1 MNEAVLELSTTML
14 NAREISD
21 AVWLAARISAS
32 QPMSQPDQTAG
43 GPTPQE
49 TEQEPPAPPTSV
61 PPTPAAEEGT
71 GTSTSPST
79 DSPEEHAPALE
90 SIVGPRDD
98 GPAPT
103 RSRQLLPDLPKGL
116 AKALRPLNR
125 LVASMRTWELNEE
138 ETAATAAESGL
149 WLPVRRAAHEH
160 PFEVVLV
167 VDGGSSMRLW
177 GRTVS
182 AFEALLARQGA
193 FTDVK
198 KVTVNTDGQSVRSV
212 ETVPGVVRSPAQ
224 LADPTGRRIVLV
236 LTDGVGRAWRTGSMH
251 RLASMWARTCH
262 VAFIHLFPPE
272 RWRWSAIGFES
283 RMVRNT
289 PPGTANVIPVLALER
304 RYLRRWAD
312 LLAGS
317 GEVRLPVLVSTAD
330 DDTDHGDHQN
340 VVPDN
345 ERLQRFQATAPPE
358 AVRLAGLLAA
368 APLTLRVM
376 QVVHGTFLPG
386 SQHWHLAAVLLSGLV
401 RKSPPARDGGP
412 SPVDYEFAA
421 GLRRSLLATITREET
436 AHVQRVVE
444 DVLGAEEPAVGDL
457 RHVLAAPEDAVL
469 PEVTARNA
477 PFLAVQ
483 RDVLA
488 SLSGPYAA
496 RAKRL
501 HDRLA
506 AHSRYHRKAGATEV
520 GPASSRDA
528 GTPNTSAVTHGTGS
542 RTRRASSV
550 VPTGSDTSSEARSP
564 EKHDRIWG
572 GVPLR
577 NVNFIG
583 RSVLLEKLYDEISH
597 STTTAL
603 LPGALHGMGGIGKS
617 QVAIEFVYRN
627 ADDYD
632 LVWWIPSENGSEIQ
646 ASLVKLAQ
654 RLEPNV
660 DYSADTAV
668 RAVLEKLQ
676 SETFQ
681 YRWLLVYDNADEPE
695 EVRKFW
701 PRGGN
706 GHIIVTSRNP
716 QWVEVAR
723 SVPVE
728 VFQRAESCELLQRRN
743 PDLSDEDADR
753 LATVLGDLPLAI
765 EQAAAWR
772 AETGMSTDEYLRL
785 FEDKRTELLATR
797 APVDYNLSVEAAWNV
812 SLDRIRD
819 FNPGALELLEI
830 CAFLSPEPIS
840 RTIFNAVRNIPT
852 SPELEQILADPIE
865 LGRAVREINRYSL
878 ARMDHR
884 NNTLQLHRL
893 VQLVLRNKLEPDDQE
908 RMQHIAHLLLAN
920 RDPREPYLIDN
931 WQVYAELL
939 PHVRAVEAH
948 VCEDPWV
955 RRLVINTIIFQYAF
969 GNPSGALA
977 MAENCAAFWSEKL
990 GEKHP
995 DTLTASR
1002 WRGRLLRAL
1011 GRFEEGRV
1019 VAERTLEYMRETLGD
1034 THEETLL
1041 TMHGVASDLR
1051 AKGEFQA
1058 AREMNEFA
1066 YRAAVDRL
1074 GPDDPDTLGA
1084 ANNFA
1089 LSLRLAGDIRAALE
1103 LDEETVQLK
1112 KDTLGEDHRD
1122 TMLTMDNWTV
1132 DLRETG
1138 QYLRARDE
1146 QNNVVHRMRTQ
1157 LGDRHPMTLA
1167 AIKNLATAH
1176 RRAGDHEKV
1185 SLTLAFEARDGL
1197 VGRYGESHPE
1207 AMSAVL
1213 DLSVGFRQDGN
1224 LPEAR
1229 KLGEHAKTLYERNWG
1244 LRHPFSL
1251 AATTNLAVTMRLLG
1265 AVDEARVLDERAFEG
1280 MREVLG
1286 ADHPFTLICATN
1298 YASDLAESGDQE
1310 RAYALDQETYDRSVR
1325 ALGENHPSTLALQ
1338 VNLALDLRHLNRTA
1352 EADEMQTDA
1361 IQRLREVLG
1370 NTHPATM
1377 AAQFNHR
1384 ANCDIDTLQI

>member
-1 MNEAVLELSTTML
+1 MNEAALELSTTTL
-14 NAREISD
+14 SAREISD
-21 AVWLAARISAS
+21 AVWLAARIAESRPTTQS
-32 QPMSQPDQTAG
+32 DQAIS
-43 GPTPQE
+43 GPPQQE
-49 TEQEPPAPPTSV
+49 PEPEPPAPTTPVPTLPV
-61 PPTPAAEEGT
+61 PEEGAEA
-71 GTSTSPST
+71 STSPPA
-79 DSPEEHAPALE
+79 DSPDELTPTLE
-90 SIVGPRDD
+90 PTSPGRGD
-98 GPAPT
+98 GPSSP
-103 RSRQLLPDLPKGL
+103 RSGQLLPDLPRGL

-125 LVASMRTWELNEE
+125 LVASMRNWELNEE
-138 ETAATAAESGL
+138 ETAVTAAESGL
-149 WLPVRRAAHEH
+149 WLPVHRAAHEH

-177 GRTVS
+177 ERTAA
-182 AFEALLARQGA
+182 AFQALLTRQGA

-198 KVTVNTDGQSVRSV
+198 KVLVNTDEKAVHTV

-224 LADPTGRRIVLV
+224 LADPTGRRIMLV
-236 LTDGVGRAWRTGSMH
+236 LTDSVGKAWRTGSMQ
-251 RLASMWARTCH
+251 RLASMWARTCR
-262 VAFIHLFPPE
+262 VAIVQVLPPE
-272 RWRWSAIGFES
+272 RWRWTAIRFES
-283 RMVRNT
+283 RMVRET
-289 PPGTANVIPVLALER
+289 PPGTANVIPVLALEQ

-312 LLAGS
+312 LLAGTS
-317 GEVRLPVLVSTAD
+317 EVRLPVLVHGAD
-330 DDTDHGDHQN
+330 DDTDNGDRQTA
-340 VVPDN
+340 VPDN

-358 AVRLAGLLAA
+358 SVRLAGLLAA
-368 APLTLRVM
+368 APLTLQVM

-386 SQHWHLAAVLLSGLV
+386 SQHWHLAEVLLSGLV
-401 RKSPPARDGGP
+401 RRSPPARDGGP
-412 SPVDYEFAA
+412 SPVEFEFAP
-421 GLRRSLLATITREET
+421 GLRRGLLATITREET

-444 DVLGAEEPAVGDL
+444 DVLGAEEPAMADL
-457 RHVLAAPEDAVL
+457 RQVLAAPDDAEL
-469 PEVTARNA
+469 PNVTSRNA
-477 PFLAVQ
+477 PLLAVQ
-483 RDVLA
+483 REVLA
-488 SLSGPYAA
+488 ALSGPYAP

-501 HDRLA
+501 HDRLT

-528 GTPNTSAVTHGTGS
+528 GTPDTSAVTHGTGS

-550 VPTGSDTSSEARSP
+550 VPTGSETSSEARSP
-564 EKHDRIWG
+564 EKHPRIWG

-583 RSVLLEKLYDEISH
+583 RSTLLEKLYDEISQ

-617 QVAIEFVYRN
+617 QAAVEFVYRN
-627 ADDYD
+627 ANDYD

-646 ASLVKLAQ
+646 SSLVKLAQ
-654 RLEPNV
+654 RLELKV
-660 DYSADTAV
+660 EYSGDTAV
-668 RAVLEKLQ
+668 RAVLDALED
-676 SETFQ
+676 ETFL
-681 YRWLLVYDNADEPE
+681 YRWLLVYDNADDPE
-695 EVRKFW
+695 DVREFW

-716 QWVEVAR
+716 QWAEVAR

-728 VFQRAESCELLQRRN
+728 IFLRAESCELLQRRN
-743 PDLSDEDADR
+743 PDLSGEDADR

-797 APVDYNLSVEAAWNV
+797 APADYDLSVEAAWNV

-840 RTIFNAVRNIPT
+840 RTIFNGVRNIPT

-878 ARMDHR
+878 ARIDHR
-884 NNTLQLHRL
+884 TNTLQLHRL

-908 RMQHIAHLLLAN
+908 RVQHTAHLLLAN
-920 RDPREPYLIDN
+920 RDPREPYLIEN
-931 WQVYAELL
+931 WSVYGELL

-948 VCEDPWV
+948 TCEDGWV
-955 RRLVINTIIFQYAF
+955 RRLVINTIIYQYAF
-969 GNPSGALA
+969 GNPSGALV
-977 MAENCAAFWSEKL
+977 MAKNCAAFWSEKL

-1002 WRGRLLRAL
+1002 WWGRLLRAL

-1051 AKGEFQA
+1051 AKGDFHA
-1058 AREMNEFA
+1058 AQEMNEFA
-1066 YRAAVDRL
+1066 YRAAVERF
-1074 GPDDPDTLGA
+1074 GQNDPETLGA
-1084 ANNFA
+1084 ANNYA

-1103 LDEETVQLK
+1103 LDEETLRRK
-1112 KDTLGEDHRD
+1112 KDVLGEDHRH
-1122 TMLTMDNWTV
+1122 TLLTMDNWTV

-1138 QYLRARDE
+1138 QYLHARDE
-1146 QNNVVHRMRTQ
+1146 QTDVVHRMRAQ

-1176 RRAGDHEKV
+1176 RRSGDHEKV
-1185 SLTLAFEARDGL
+1185 SLALAFEARDGL
-1197 VGRYGESHPE
+1197 VSRYGESHPE

-1213 DLSVGFRQDGN
+1213 DLSVGYRQDGN
-1224 LPEAR
+1224 LSEAR
-1229 KLGEHAKTLYERNWG
+1229 KLGQHAKALYERNWG
-1244 LRHPFSL
+1244 PRHPFSL
-1251 AATTNLAVTMRLLG
+1251 AATTNLAVTMRLLD
-1265 AVDEARVLDERAFEG
+1265 AVDEALALNERAVDC
-1280 MREVLG
+1280 MREALD

-1298 YASDLAESGDQE
+1298 YASDLAESGDKE
-1310 RAYALDQETYDRSVR
+1310 TAYALDQETYDRSVR
-1325 ALGENHPSTLALQ
+1325 VLGKNHPSTLALQ
-1338 VNLALDLRHLNRTA
+1338 VNLALDLRHLNRTT
-1352 EADEMQTDA
+1352 EADTIQTDA
-1361 IQRLREVLG
+1361 IHRLREVLG